1 MKDCYCSCKE
11 IKKGPEAW
19 QGLTN
24 FRIAELDV
32 LRGYPGRTD
41 IGSIMAKDV
50 KEAIK
55 KYYESNPGASDKILI
70 YPEGCANLYQRNP
83 RI

>member
-1 MKDCYCSCKE
+1 
-11 IKKGPEAW
+11 
-19 QGLTN
+19 
-24 FRIAELDV
+24 LDV

-41 IGSIMAKDV
+41 IGSIMAKDI